1 MPLKLKPTVLD
12 RLKELEGDA
21 KAKRISE
28 ALPILASGI
37 APMEP
42 CICVHET
49 LNEVQ
54 ITTATTYSQ
63 VEYSVE
69 HGVASLK
76 PYGSDR
82 VYIIVAVKSEY
93 ILSPGALKRFAAI
106 ITLDGHDPIRYIY
119 ETNPQ
124 TGFVTHMHR
133 AYNE

>member
-37 APMEP
+37 TPMEP
-42 CICVHET
+42 CICVQET
-49 LNEVQ
+49 LNGTQ
-54 ITTATTYSQ
+54 ITTAKTYSQ
-63 VEYSVE
+63 VEYAVE

-82 VYIIVAVKSEY
+82 VYIIVAIKSEY
-93 ILSPGALKRFAAI
+93 ILFPGALKRFAVTV
-106 ITLDGHDPIRYIY
+106 TLDGHEPIGYNY
-119 ETNPQ
+119 ESNPK
-124 TGFVTHMHR
+124 TGFITHMHR
-133 AYNE
+133 VHNE